1 MQAACKSMVI
11 RKERFVMNSNSSG
24 AIKRKTLVKQISD
37 NNEQGGKGSFGL
49 LRMFSVYGGKSPG
62 ALTAGRGSGIINQPA
77 VSRVVRKNNRKNP

>member
-1 MQAACKSMVI
+1 MQAAFKLLII

-24 AIKRKTLVKQISD
+24 TIKRKTLVQQISD

-62 ALTAGRGSGIINQPA
+62 ALTAGRASEIIGQPP
-77 VSRVVRKNNRKNP
+77 VSRVINKNNHKNS